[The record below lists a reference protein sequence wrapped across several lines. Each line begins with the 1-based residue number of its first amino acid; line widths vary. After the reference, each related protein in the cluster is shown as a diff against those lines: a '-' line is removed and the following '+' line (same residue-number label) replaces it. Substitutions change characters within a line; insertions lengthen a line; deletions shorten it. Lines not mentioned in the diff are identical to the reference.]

1 MLDALLPRTDAG
13 VLAQFIAVMVVSAL
27 AIIAVR
33 RQPEWRIFVTGV
45 SVLTLGLMAA
55 RAIH

>member
-33 RQPEWRIFVTGV
+33 REPEWRIFVTGV

>member
-13 VLAQFIAVMVVSAL
+13 VLAQFIVVIVVFAL
-27 AIIAVR
+27 VIFALR
-33 RQPEWRIFVTGV
+33 RRPEWRTFVTGV
-45 SVLTLGLMAA
+45 GVLTLGLMAA

>member
-13 VLAQFIAVMVVSAL
+13 VLAQFIAVMVVSAV